1 MNEPD
6 AADET
11 TRVRQVYAG
20 RAERLAGA
28 GAYSLTNDAY
38 LFAIQGRQR
47 ALLRLLRDEGLWPLA
62 GKDILEVGCG
72 NGGVLLEL
80 LGYGADPQKLH
91 GADLL
96 AERAAVARQ
105 RLPHLPISAASGTA
119 LPYPD
124 DSFDLVLQFTVFSS
138 ILDQGICYTV
148 ANEIRRVLRP
158 GGAIL
163 WYDFWINPLNKQTR
177 GIRPSEIKAYFP
189 ECRYTFDR
197 ITLAPPL
204 ARRLVPFSWSGALFL
219 EKLRVFNTH
228 YLVIVRPQS

>member
-1 MNEPD
+1 MTDSIRQQASYWD
-6 AADET
+6 AWNAENRERAVSDISRDQRETALAWFDEIN
-11 TRVRQVYAG
+11 RYNL
-20 RAERLAGA
+20 E
-28 GAYSLTNDAY
+28 
-38 LFAIQGRQR
+38 
-47 ALLRLLRDEGLWPLA
+47 
-62 GKDILEVGCG
+62 ILEVGCG

-80 LGYGADPQKLH
+80 LSYGADPQKLH

-204 ARRLVPFSWSGALFL
+204 ARRLVPLSWSGALFL

>member
-1 MNEPD
+1 MSE
-6 AADET
+6 
-11 TRVRQVYAG
+11 RQRLHQVYAA
-20 RAERLAGA
+20 RAERLAGRDVD
-28 GAYSLTNDAY
+28 SLGNPAH
-38 LFAIQGRQR
+38 LFAIQSRQR
-47 ALLRLLRDEGLWPLA
+47 AIVRRLRREELWPLT
-62 GKDILEVGCG
+62 GRDVLEVGCG
-72 NGGVLLEL
+72 SGGVLLEL
-80 LGYGADPQKLH
+80 ASYGAEAGRLH
-91 GADLL
+91 GTDLL
-96 AERAAVARQ
+96 AERAAIARQ
-105 RLPHLPISAASGTA
+105 RVPQAAVTCADGGL
-119 LPYPD
+119 LPYPTAT
-124 DSFDLVLQFTVFSS
+124 FDLLLQFTVFSS

-204 ARRLVPFSWSGALFL
+204 ARRLVPLSWSGALFL